1 MENTLIRIEPKEEIP
16 SEQPNK
22 AFITANSIA
31 CSLEEIKR
39 LHHIPVFVKD
49 NEAAISQ
56 VDFIDTT
63 ASLIA
68 DLFKHEQINAPQIRL
83 SHPIK
88 GRIPEAKNKSASE
101 LQEHE
106 KTIYYERMA
115 FTIEIPSIQENINGN
130 RLSLT
135 VGGVKSYNLENLN
148 SNSGSDQHFKVFI
161 GFQNKVCTN
170 MCVSTDG
177 FLGDLKIKSIKQLS
191 ASMDY
196 LFQSYAATEHLNQL
210 KRFTKY
216 SLTEQQ
222 FALLV
227 GRCRMYQHLPR
238 AFKEQI
244 FPASLSLTDTQIG
257 AVVKDYY
264 WDQDFGS
271 DSFGTLSLWQLF
283 NLFTGA
289 NKSSYIDSFL
299 DRSVNAHEFVK
310 QLQFGLDNK
319 QTNWFLN

>member
-1 MENTLIRIEPKEEIP
+1 MENTLMRIEPKVELL
-16 SEQPNK
+16 EQPNK

-39 LHHIPVFVKD
+39 LHHIPVFVKT

-56 VDFIDTT
+56 VDFIETT
-63 ASLIA
+63 ANLIS
-68 DLFKHEQINAPQIRL
+68 DLFPNEQINNPQIRL

-101 LQEHE
+101 LKEHE

-115 FTIEIPSIQENINGN
+115 FTIEIPSIQENINCN

-135 VGGVKSYNLENLN
+135 VGGVKAYNLENLN
-148 SNSGSDQHFKVFI
+148 ANSGSDQHFKVFI

-177 FLGDLKIKSIKQLS
+177 FLGDLKIKNLNQLS
-191 ASMDY
+191 ASMNS
-196 LFQSYAATEHLNQL
+196 LFQSYAVAEHLNQL
-210 KRFTKY
+210 KRFTQF

-238 AFKEQI
+238 AIKEQI
-244 FPASLSLTDTQIG
+244 FPESLSLTDTQIG
-257 AVVKDYY
+257 SVVKDYY

-271 DSFGTLSLWQLF
+271 DSYGTLSLWQLY

-310 QLQFGLDNK
+310 QLQYGLDNK

>member
-1 MENTLIRIEPKEEIP
+1 MENTLIRIEPKL

-31 CSLEEIKR
+31 CSLEEIKK
-39 LHHIPVFVKD
+39 LHLIPVYVKS

-56 VDFIDTT
+56 VEFIETT
-63 ASLIA
+63 TSLIA
-68 DLFKHEQINAPQIRL
+68 DLFKNEQINAPQIRL

-88 GRIPEAKNKSASE
+88 NRLPEAKNKLASE
-101 LQEHE
+101 LEEHE

-115 FTIEIPSIQENINGN
+115 FTIEIPSIQETINGN
-130 RLSLT
+130 TLSLT
-135 VGGVKSYNLENLN
+135 VGGVKAYNLENLN
-148 SNSGSDQHFKVFI
+148 ANSGSDQHFKVFI

-177 FLGDLKIKSIKQLS
+177 FLGDLKIKSLNQLS

-196 LFQSYAATEHLNQL
+196 LFQSYAAAEHLNQL

-238 AFKEQI
+238 ALKDQI

-257 AVVKDYY
+257 SVVKDYY

-271 DSFGTLSLWQLF
+271 DSYGTVSLWQLY

-299 DRSVNAHEFVK
+299 DRSVNAHEFIK
-310 QLQFGLDNK
+310 QLQYGLENK

>member
-1 MENTLIRIEPKEEIP
+1 MENTLIRIEPKL

-68 DLFKHEQINAPQIRL
+68 DLFKNEQIDTPQIRL

-88 GRIPEAKNKSASE
+88 GRIPEAKNKKASE
-101 LQEHE
+101 LEEHE
-106 KTIYYERMA
+106 LTIYYERMA

-130 RLSLT
+130 TLSLT
-135 VGGVKSYNLENLN
+135 VGGVKAYNLENLN
-148 SNSGSDQHFKVFI
+148 STSGSDQHFKVFI

-177 FLGDLKIKSIKQLS
+177 FLGDLKIKSLNQLS

-196 LFQSYAATEHLNQL
+196 LFQSYAAAEHLNQL

-238 AFKEQI
+238 ALKEQI
-244 FPASLSLTDTQIG
+244 FPESLSLTDTQIG
-257 AVVKDYY
+257 SVVKDYY

-271 DSFGTLSLWQLF
+271 DSYGTVSLWQLF

-299 DRSVNAHEFVK
+299 DRSVNAHEFIK
-310 QLQFGLDNK
+310 QLQYGLENK

>member
-1 MENTLIRIEPKEEIP
+1 MENTLIRIEPQEELL

-68 DLFKHEQINAPQIRL
+68 DLFRNEQINAPQIRL

-115 FTIEIPSIQENINGN
+115 FTIEIPSIQETINGN

-177 FLGDLKIKSIKQLS
+177 FLGDLKIKNLNQLS

-196 LFQSYAATEHLNQL
+196 LFQSYAAAEHLNQL

-264 WDQDFGS
+264 WDGDFGS

-310 QLQFGLDNK
+310 QLQYGLDNK

>member
-1 MENTLIRIEPKEEIP
+1 MENTLIRIEPKVELL
-16 SEQPNK
+16 EQPNK
-22 AFITANSIA
+22 AFIKANSIA

-39 LHHIPVFVKD
+39 LHHIPVFVKT

-56 VDFIDTT
+56 VDFIETT
-63 ASLIA
+63 ANLIS
-68 DLFKHEQINAPQIRL
+68 DLFPNEQINNPQIRL
-83 SHPIK
+83 SHAVK
-88 GRIPEAKNKSASE
+88 GRLPEAKNKSASE
-101 LQEHE
+101 LEEHE

-115 FTIEIPSIQENINGN
+115 FTIEIPSIQDNINGN

-135 VGGVKSYNLENLN
+135 VGGVKAYNLENLN
-148 SNSGSDQHFKVFI
+148 ANSGSDQHFKVFI

-177 FLGDLKIKSIKQLS
+177 FLGDLKIKSLNQLS

-196 LFQSYAATEHLNQL
+196 LFQSYAAAEHLNQL
-210 KRFTKY
+210 KRFTQF

-238 AFKEQI
+238 AIKEQI
-244 FPASLSLTDTQIG
+244 FPESLSLTDTQIG
-257 AVVKDYY
+257 SVVKDYY

-271 DSFGTLSLWQLF
+271 DSYGTLSLWQLY

-310 QLQFGLDNK
+310 QLQYGLDNK

>member
-1 MENTLIRIEPKEEIP
+1 MENTLIRIEPQEEIP

-130 RLSLT
+130 KLSLT
-135 VGGVKSYNLENLN
+135 VGGVKAYNVENLN

-177 FLGDLKIKSIKQLS
+177 FLGDLKIKNLNQLS
-191 ASMDY
+191 DSMDY
-196 LFQSYAATEHLNQL
+196 LFQSYAAEEHLNQL

-244 FPASLSLTDTQIG
+244 FPTSLSLTDTQIG

-264 WDQDFGS
+264 WDGDFGS

-310 QLQFGLDNK
+310 QLQYGLDNK

>member
-1 MENTLIRIEPKEEIP
+1 
-16 SEQPNK
+16 
-22 AFITANSIA
+22 
-31 CSLEEIKR
+31 
-39 LHHIPVFVKD
+39 
-49 NEAAISQ
+49 
-56 VDFIDTT
+56 
-63 ASLIA
+63 
-68 DLFKHEQINAPQIRL
+68 
-83 SHPIK
+83 
-88 GRIPEAKNKSASE
+88 
-101 LQEHE
+101 
-106 KTIYYERMA
+106 MA

-130 RLSLT
+130 KLSLT
-135 VGGVKSYNLENLN
+135 VGGVKAYNLENLN

-177 FLGDLKIKSIKQLS
+177 FLGDLKIKNLNQLS

-196 LFQSYAATEHLNQL
+196 LFQSYAAAEHLNQL

-244 FPASLSLTDTQIG
+244 FPTSLSLTDTQIG

-310 QLQFGLDNK
+310 QLQYGLDNK